1 MREGTA
7 RLLAVVDKLG
17 DEDLRG
23 PSTLPG
29 WSRAHV
35 IGHLARNAEAL
46 VRLATWAQTGIET
59 PMYADREQRA
69 AEIERSA
76 ALPADTLR
84 AQLTDTAAALDTALT
99 RLTAAQWEAEVR
111 SALGRAIPAAELP
124 WMRIREVWLHAV
136 DLNTGAR
143 MDDLPDRG
151 GRPAPRR
158 RHHGPVRQGR
168 LPRSSTHPDR
178 PRPDLAA
185 RWTGHRDGVRNRRR
199 SRGLVD
205 RPDHRA
211 PPTPTA
217 ALALSTTV
225 PDERQS
231 MSDITLESTTSADGT
246 TIGYLRRGTG
256 PALVITHGS
265 VSASEQWLP
274 ATEHLAQ
281 HFTCYVHDRR
291 GRGRSGDATAY
302 DLSTEVADIAALMAV
317 AGPGAHLLGHSY
329 GALCALAYAE
339 THALDGTLLLF
350 EPPLAVD
357 GPVAGAALAAY
368 RDLVAAG
375 DLEGAFEFALA
386 QLRPRASRCRPGDPK
401 DADLGHLR
409 PADPDLGPGVGADRR
424 ARRGPQALRARS
436 PRPPTSSRAPPP
448 HRSCTSRPT
457 PSSR

>member
-1 MREGTA
+1 MTDRHDVAATVPWMREGTA
-7 RLLAVVDKLG
+7 RLLAVVDELG

-46 VRLATWAQTGIET
+46 VRLATWAQTGVET

-84 AQLTDTAAALDTALT
+84 AQLADTATALDTALT
-99 RLTAAQWEAEVR
+99 RLTAARWEAEVR

-136 DLNTGAR
+136 DLNTGAHGR
-143 MDDLPDRG
+143 PPRRG

-168 LPRSSTHPDR
+168 LPRSSPHPDR
-178 PRPDLAA
+178 PRSDLAA

-199 SRGLVD
+199 PRGLGD

-231 MSDITLESTTSADGT
+231 MSDITLEPTTRPTAPRSATSA
-246 TIGYLRRGTG
+246 
-256 PALVITHGS
+256 AV
-265 VSASEQWLP
+265 
-274 ATEHLAQ
+274 
-281 HFTCYVHDRR
+281 R
-291 GRGRSGDATAY
+291 GR
-302 DLSTEVADIAALMAV
+302 LW
-317 AGPGAHLLGHSY
+317 
-329 GALCALAYAE
+329 
-339 THALDGTLLLF
+339 
-350 EPPLAVD
+350 
-357 GPVAGAALAAY
+357 
-368 RDLVAAG
+368 
-375 DLEGAFEFALA
+375 
-386 QLRPRASRCRPGDPK
+386 
-401 DADLGHLR
+401 
-409 PADPDLGPGVGADRR
+409 
-424 ARRGPQALRARS
+424 
-436 PRPPTSSRAPPP
+436 
-448 HRSCTSRPT
+448 
-457 PSSR
+457 